1 LDLKQRC
8 FRGRLERAQEAIVV
22 ANDEVGTAGVRD
34 EPGSAEPPRTISHAH
49 ARAVLAR
56 TGTASARIDEIL
68 ADYPDPIDLTAAEPA
83 LFAKF
88 GISKDALMD
97 RMGGSP

>member
-1 LDLKQRC
+1 MSQ
-8 FRGRLERAQEAIVV
+8 V
-22 ANDEVGTAGVRD
+22 
-34 EPGSAEPPRTISHAH
+34 PAEPPPTISHAH
-49 ARAVLAR
+49 ARAVLSR
-56 TGTASARIDEIL
+56 TGTDPARIDEIL

-88 GISKDALMD
+88 GITREALMN